1 MKFKCKA
8 TNLIYNFE
16 FEADIASM
24 KQHPDYEA
32 VMDEPEVKEPVKKT
46 PAKVK
51 QQDESNIS
59 RTQPSSGN

>member
-8 TNLIYNFE
+8 TNLVYSFE
-16 FEADIASM
+16 FEADIAAM

-32 VMDEPEVKEPVKKT
+32 VMDEPEVKQPVKKT

-51 QQDESNIS
+51 QQDESSIDGAEPNS
-59 RTQPSSGN
+59 